1 MRIAA
6 APHSWDKPH
15 APASRSGRRTRAS
28 EPAVRLGNSWLA
40 RVQGDNV
47 LVIRPALA
55 AARWAAFVALAAC
68 SFTPSSPAPVERM
81 PPVPHTCHFPP
92 NVALALAVHTS
103 ASERRFGQALRQE
116 PDAPGIA
123 YVTAGQIEL
132 PGRASVL
139 GACASSLTA
148 PRAEWRSSASPKIGN
163 RPGSAEPRVARSMLR
178 IVAPPRTDRTSR
190 KRWRV

>member
-1 MRIAA
+1 M
-6 APHSWDKPH
+6 
-15 APASRSGRRTRAS
+15 
-28 EPAVRLGNSWLA
+28 RLGNSWLA

-55 AARWAAFVALAAC
+55 AARWAAFVALSAC

-92 NVALALAVHTS
+92 NVALALAVHTT
-103 ASERRFGQALRQE
+103 ASELQFGQALGQE

-132 PGRASVL
+132 PGSRERARRMCFVFDGAEGGVAILSV
-139 GACASSLTA
+139 AQD
-148 PRAEWRSSASPKIGN
+148 WQ
-163 RPGSAEPRVARSMLR
+163 
-178 IVAPPRTDRTSR
+178 PPWER
-190 KRWRV
+190 